1 MELTEVY
8 RCLCDE
14 TRLRMVHLLT
24 QGPLCVCHFQ
34 EILQL
39 PQVAVSKHLAYLRQ
53 HGLVETRRHRQW
65 MIYSLPDEPPPEL
78 AAHLR
83 CLGECAGSQ
92 PELRGD
98 LQRLEKRRRCC
109 EWVRGA
115 FATATP
121 VRGRKTAVAA

>member
-1 MELTEVY
+1 MKLTELY

-24 QGPLCVCHFQ
+24 HGPLCVCHFQ

-53 HGLVETRRHRQW
+53 HGLVETRRHQQW

-78 AAHLR
+78 ATHLR
-83 CLGECAGSQ
+83 CLEECADTQ
-92 PELRGD
+92 PALRRD
-98 LQRLEKRRRCC
+98 LQRLEKRRQCC
-109 EWVRGA
+109 EWVRDA
-115 FATATP
+115 FATATL
-121 VRGRKTAVAA
+121 VQGRKTVVAA

>member
-1 MELTEVY
+1 MKLTEVY

-24 QGPLCVCHFQ
+24 HGPLCVCHFQ

-53 HGLVETRRHRQW
+53 HGLVEKRRHQQW
-65 MIYSLPDEPPPEL
+65 MIYFLPDEPPPEL

-83 CLGECAGSQ
+83 CLEECAGSQ
-92 PELRGD
+92 PTLCGD

-109 EWVRGA
+109 EWVRDA

-121 VRGRKTAVAA
+121 VRGRKTVVAA